1 MKNSLDAVKE
11 NVEKAGSK
19 VEATYNKEV
28 ASLKQNNRDLKKK
41 LKEYKDKGQSKWLQF
56 KTNVGKDV
64 AGIGKTIKDL
74 FKRQG

>member
-1 MKNSLDAVKE
+1 MKQSLGGVKE
-11 NVEKAGSK
+11 SVEKAGSK

-28 ASLKQNNRDLKKK
+28 AALKQNNRDLKKK
-41 LKEYKDKGQSKWLQF
+41 LREYKEKGQSKWIQF
-56 KTNVGKDV
+56 KSNIGKDA